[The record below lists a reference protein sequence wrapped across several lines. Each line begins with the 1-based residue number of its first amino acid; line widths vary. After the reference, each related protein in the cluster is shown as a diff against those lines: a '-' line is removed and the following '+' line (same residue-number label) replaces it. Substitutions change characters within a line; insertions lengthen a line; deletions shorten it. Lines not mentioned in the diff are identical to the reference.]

1 MVPQLL
7 NAKVD
12 IILFVKDFS
21 MPTPSHKVNVN
32 KEAHTQKTTITCK
45 KKMSFLVL
53 IAVLLFSGINIPV
66 LSARVE
72 ASSGNDVIFVEPSS
86 IERKT
91 KFLAIGEKITGEI
104 TVNEGDN
111 VIIFKLYDP
120 SGNLCFWLNVLQSS
134 EFSWGPVDFDG
145 EYLFLFDNGY
155 GSSNRNMVNLE
166 FQITSTLDNS
176 FPTTL
181 VLVIAA
187 VLVAIIVPVAILL
200 RRRGKKN
207 RLPQPNE
214 LRNDQ
219 IAANLYGHSPNSYVL
234 C

>member
-1 MVPQLL
+1 
-7 NAKVD
+7 
-12 IILFVKDFS
+12 
-21 MPTPSHKVNVN
+21 MPAPSHKVNVS
-32 KEAHTQKTTITCK
+32 KEAYTQKTTIMR
-45 KKMSFLVL
+45 KKMSFLAL
-53 IAVLLFSGINIPV
+53 MAVLLFSGIIIPFS
-66 LSARVE
+66 SARVE

-91 KFLAIGEKITGEI
+91 KFLAIGDKITGII

-155 GSSNRNMVNLE
+155 DSSNRNIVHLD

-176 FPTTL
+176 FPTTIIL
-181 VLVIAA
+181 IIAA
-187 VLVAIIVPVAILL
+187 VLAAIIVPVAILL
-200 RRRGKKN
+200 RRRGKKK
-207 RLPQPNE
+207 E
-214 LRNDQ
+214 Q
-219 IAANLYGHSPNSYVL
+219 ITAAKRVTQ
-234 C
+234 

>member
-53 IAVLLFSGINIPV
+53 IAVLLFSGIIIPV

-134 EFSWGPVDFDG
+134 EFSWGPVDFNG

-155 GSSNRNMVNLE
+155 DSSNRNIVNLE

-176 FPTTL
+176 FPTTI
-181 VLVIAA
+181 VLIIAA

-200 RRRGKKN
+200 RRRGKKK
-207 RLPQPNE
+207 E
-214 LRNDQ
+214 Q
-219 IAANLYGHSPNSYVL
+219 ITAAKRVTQ
-234 C
+234 